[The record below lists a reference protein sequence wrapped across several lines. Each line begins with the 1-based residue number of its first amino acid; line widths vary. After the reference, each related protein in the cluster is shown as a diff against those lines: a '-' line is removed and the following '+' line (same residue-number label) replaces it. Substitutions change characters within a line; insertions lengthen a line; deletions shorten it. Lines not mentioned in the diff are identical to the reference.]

1 MVAEGGGSPR
11 LRQANRQQLS
21 WQTFDLDGLVGLR
34 HVARTIWQF
43 LDKLN
48 LDGFYA
54 DIKAREGV
62 AGRDA
67 TDPKILLTLWLY
79 ALSRGVASAR
89 ELDRL
94 CHEHD
99 AYKWICGGVSV
110 NYHMLS
116 DFRVEQGG
124 AVDQLLSQILATL
137 VHKGLLKLHRIAQD
151 GTRIRA
157 SAGAASL
164 RKKTLDNCLTQA
176 RDHLKALDA
185 EAANPDPQRSARVRS
200 ARQRAARER
209 EQRIVQAR
217 AEYDQLA
224 AAKATAKNHPQRK
237 KEPRASTTDPQARV
251 MKMPDGGFRPA
262 YNLQF
267 ATDTETRLIVGV
279 TATNAGT
286 DNNQLEPMLD
296 DMQRRTSKIPD
307 QALLDGGYM
316 NFAGVEQAT
325 ARAVEVFAP
334 LRVNKDYKIDPH
346 QVQPHDSAAIAAYR
360 QRMASEQGKLLYK
373 QRAAT
378 AETINAD
385 TKTYRGLGRLLVR
398 GLPKVLFA
406 GLWSALTCSESSVR
420 VGYEMHS
427 AQSLRNVKPA
437 NLGGADTA
445 PPRCSA
451 K

>member
-1 MVAEGGGSPR
+1 MVVEGGGSPR

-21 WQTFDLDGLVGLR
+21 WQTFDLDGLVGPR
-34 HVARTIWQF
+34 HIARTIWQF

-94 CHEHD
+94 CREHD

-110 NYHMLS
+110 NHHLLS
-116 DFRVEQGG
+116 DFRVDQGG
-124 AVDQLLSQILATL
+124 AVDELLSQILAVL
-137 VHKGLLKLHRIAQD
+137 VHKRVLKLRRIAQD
-151 GTRIRA
+151 GTRVRA
-157 SAGAASL
+157 SAGAASFR

-176 RDHLKALDA
+176 RDHIKALNT

-209 EQRIVQAR
+209 EQRIAQAR

-267 ATDTETRLIVGV
+267 GTDTETRLVVGV

-286 DNNQLEPMLD
+286 DTNQLEPMLD
-296 DMQRRTSKIPD
+296 DIQRRTTMIPA

-325 ARAVEVFAP
+325 ARAVAVFAP
-334 LRVNKDYKIDPH
+334 LRENKSYKIDPY
-346 QVQPHDSAAIAAYR
+346 QVQPGDSAAIAAYR
-360 QRMASEQGKLLYK
+360 QRMASEQGKLIYK

-385 TKTYRGLGRLLVR
+385 TKTYRGLDRLLVR

-406 GLWSALTCSESSVR
+406 GLWSACTYNV
-420 VGYEMHS
+420 
-427 AQSLRNVKPA
+427 LRIISKGW
-437 NLGGADTA
+437 L
-445 PPRCSA
+445 
-451 K
+451 